1 MIINKHVMRSTN
13 EKQVLQQVINEG
25 PISRSQI
32 SRNLSLNK
40 VTVSDIYNQLLRTQ
54 FIKEIGCGVSTKNG
68 GRKPVMAELNVNYG
82 FVASIDM
89 SADAIKLMY
98 SRLNGKI
105 LHFQSFKTSDMT
117 LTDVID
123 LIEDQLRNVDDYGTI
138 HGLMGV
144 AIALDGIIYEN
155 KILKTPIKGLTHF
168 DLAKYLRDKLR
179 IPAVLEKKANL
190 TAVFERDFHDNEIF
204 DNVVSIVVRDQI
216 HAGIV
221 GDSRLYSGHEGEAG
235 EVGTALLE
243 DRRVENHMASYNDY
257 ASEKALWARLKEI
270 KQVDRLDLTT
280 VKHDYINHNKEVTA
294 VFDDFVYYLS
304 KVIAN
309 VSTAFAPDVVVL
321 NTTVLEILP
330 QLLTDIRDNTAK
342 LTSPSRQ
349 VPIIATKNV
358 QSAALLGG
366 ASVIIHQALGLES
379 LKMQF
384 SWVIKCPFKR
394 TREVYQVI
402 SDKLYAFFMG
412 TLQPFDVY

>member
-1 MIINKHVMRSTN
+1 MRSTN

-68 GRKPVMAELNVNYG
+68 SRKPVMAELNVNYG

-89 SADAIKLMY
+89 TADAVKLMY

-138 HGLMGV
+138 HGLMGI

-179 IPAVLEKKANL
+179 IPVVLEKKANL

-204 DNVVSIVVRDQI
+204 DNMVSVVVRDQI

-221 GDSRLYSGHEGEAG
+221 ADSRLYSGHEGEAG

-243 DRRVENHMASYNDY
+243 DRHVEDHLASVNDY
-257 ASEKALWARLKEI
+257 ASEKALWARLKAI
-270 KQVDRLDLTT
+270 KHVERLDLTT
-280 VKHDYINHNKEVTA
+280 VKHDYINHDPEVTK

-330 QLLTDIRDNTAK
+330 QLLTNVRESTAK

-349 VPIIATKNV
+349 VLIIATKNV

-384 SWVIKCPFKR
+384 S
-394 TREVYQVI
+394 
-402 SDKLYAFFMG
+402 
-412 TLQPFDVY
+412 

>member
-54 FIKEIGCGVSTKNG
+54 FIKKIGCGVSTKNG

-89 SADAIKLMY
+89 TADAVKLMY

-179 IPAVLEKKANL
+179 IPVVLEKKANL

-204 DNVVSIVVRDQI
+204 DNVVSVVVRDQI

-221 GDSRLYSGHEGEAG
+221 ADSRLYSGHEGEAG

-243 DRRVENHMASYNDY
+243 DRHVEDHLASVNDY
-257 ASEKALWARLKEI
+257 ASEKALWARLKAI
-270 KQVDRLDLTT
+270 KHVERLDLTT
-280 VKHDYINHNKEVTA
+280 VKHDYINHDPEVTK

-330 QLLTDIRDNTAK
+330 QLLTNVRESTAK

-384 SWVIKCPFKR
+384 S
-394 TREVYQVI
+394 
-402 SDKLYAFFMG
+402 
-412 TLQPFDVY
+412 

>member
-40 VTVSDIYNQLLRTQ
+40 VTVSDIYNQLLRNQ

-68 GRKPVMAELNVNYG
+68 GRKPVMAELNMNYG

-89 SADAIKLMY
+89 SVNAVKLMY

-105 LHFQSFKTSDMT
+105 LHFQSFKTNDMT
-117 LTDVID
+117 LTDVVD
-123 LIEDQLRNVDDYGTI
+123 LIEDQLRNVDDYSTI

-144 AIALDGIIYEN
+144 SLALDGIIYEN
-155 KILKTPIKGLTHF
+155 KILKTPIKGLAHF

-179 IPAVLEKKANL
+179 IPVILEKKANL
-190 TAVFERDFHDNEIF
+190 TAIFERDFHDNEIF
-204 DNVVSIVVRDQI
+204 DNVVSVVIRDEL

-221 GDSRLYSGHEGEAG
+221 ADSRLYAGHEGEAG
-235 EVGTALLE
+235 EVGMALLE
-243 DRRVENHMASYNDY
+243 DRHIEHHMEPVNSY
-257 ASEKALWARLKEI
+257 ASETALWARLRAI
-270 KQVDRLDLTT
+270 KHVDRLDLTAI
-280 VKHDYINHNKEVTA
+280 KHDYINHDPQVTQ

-309 VSTAFAPDVVVL
+309 VSTAFAPDVIVL

-330 QLLTDIRDNTAK
+330 QLLKNVRDMTEK
-342 LTSPSRQ
+342 LTAPSRQ

-366 ASVIIHQALGLES
+366 ASIIIHQALGLET

-384 SWVIKCPFKR
+384 S
-394 TREVYQVI
+394 
-402 SDKLYAFFMG
+402 
-412 TLQPFDVY
+412 

>member
-89 SADAIKLMY
+89 TADAVKLMY

-155 KILKTPIKGLTHF
+155 KILKTSIKGLTHF

-179 IPAVLEKKANL
+179 IPVVLEKKANL

-204 DNVVSIVVRDQI
+204 DNVVSVVVRDQI

-221 GDSRLYSGHEGEAG
+221 ADSRLYSGHEGEAG

-243 DRRVENHMASYNDY
+243 DRHVEDHLASVNDY
-257 ASEKALWARLKEI
+257 ASEKALWARLKAI
-270 KQVDRLDLTT
+270 KHVERLDLTT
-280 VKHDYINHNKEVTA
+280 VKHDYINHDPEVTK

-330 QLLTDIRDNTAK
+330 QLLTNVRESTAK

-384 SWVIKCPFKR
+384 S
-394 TREVYQVI
+394 
-402 SDKLYAFFMG
+402 
-412 TLQPFDVY
+412 

>member
-1 MIINKHVMRSTN
+1 MYYYKLAPRV
-13 EKQVLQQVINEG
+13 
-25 PISRSQI
+25 
-32 SRNLSLNK
+32 
-40 VTVSDIYNQLLRTQ
+40 YNQLLRTQ

-89 SADAIKLMY
+89 SADAVKLMY

-179 IPAVLEKKANL
+179 IPVVLEKKANL

-204 DNVVSIVVRDQI
+204 DNVVSVVVRDQI

-221 GDSRLYSGHEGEAG
+221 ADSRLYSGHEGEAG

-243 DRRVENHMASYNDY
+243 DRHVEDHLASVNDY
-257 ASEKALWARLKEI
+257 ASEKALWARLKAI
-270 KQVDRLDLTT
+270 KHVDRLDLTT
-280 VKHDYINHNKEVTA
+280 VKHDYINHDPEVTK

-330 QLLTDIRDNTAK
+330 QLLTNVRESTAK

-349 VPIIATKNV
+349 VPIIATENV

-384 SWVIKCPFKR
+384 S
-394 TREVYQVI
+394 
-402 SDKLYAFFMG
+402 
-412 TLQPFDVY
+412 

>member
-32 SRNLSLNK
+32 SRNLNLNK
-40 VTVSDIYNQLLRTQ
+40 VTVSDIYNQLLRAQ

-89 SADAIKLMY
+89 SDQAVKLMY

-105 LHFQSFKTSDMT
+105 LHFQSFKTTDMT

-123 LIEDQLRNVDDYGTI
+123 LIEDQLRNVDDYGTV

-155 KILKTPIKGLTHF
+155 KILRTPIKCLAHF

-179 IPAVLEKKANL
+179 IPVLLEKKSSL

-204 DNVVSIVVRDQI
+204 NNVVSIVVRDEI
-216 HAGIV
+216 HVGIV
-221 GDSRLYSGHEGEAG
+221 ADSHLYAGHEGEAG
-235 EVGTALLE
+235 EVGTTLLE
-243 DRRVENHMASYNDY
+243 DRKLENHMESANDY
-257 ASEKALWARLKEI
+257 VSEKALWQHLKVA
-270 KQVDRLDLTT
+270 KNVDRLDMTQI
-280 VKHDYINHNKEVTA
+280 KHDYINHDPVVA
-294 VFDDFVYYLS
+294 QVFDDFVYYLS

-309 VSTAFAPDVVVL
+309 VSTAFAPDVVVV
-321 NTTVLEILP
+321 NTSILETIP
-330 QLLTDIRDNTAK
+330 QLLTEIRDTTAK
-342 LTSPSRQ
+342 MSSPNRQ

-366 ASVIIHQALGLES
+366 ASEIIHQALGLES
-379 LKMQF
+379 LRMHF
-384 SWVIKCPFKR
+384 
-394 TREVYQVI
+394 
-402 SDKLYAFFMG
+402 L
-412 TLQPFDVY
+412 